1 MEAIWQA
8 IVSFWSSVVSVAV
21 NIRVFD
27 IIDILVLAFIIYKC
41 IIYFRETRATQLIKG
56 LLILLVVWILAQWLN
71 LVTMKWLL
79 FKAFDSFL
87 VVAIVLF
94 QPEIRRALESVG
106 RSRISP
112 FARQNRDLHTVE
124 KSISSVCHAVGTM
137 QEQKVGALIVFERNT
152 GLGEIIDT
160 GRTIDAQT
168 SSQLLNNIFFPN
180 SPLHDGAVIIRNGR
194 IAAAGCILPIVAD
207 DKVNSALGTRHRA
220 AVGISEIS
228 DAVVV
233 VVSEESGIV
242 SVVENGAMDR
252 GFNNVT
258 LYAELKRRMLP
269 AEGVDKKSKI
279 KGFFKKPTEQKED
292 GEND

>member
-8 IVSFWSSVVSVAV
+8 IVSFWSSVVSVAI

-27 IIDILVLAFIIYKC
+27 IIDILVLALIIYKC

-56 LLILLVVWILAQWLN
+56 LLILLVVWIFAQWLN

-87 VVAIVLF
+87 VVAVILF

-112 FARQNRDLHTVE
+112 FSRQNRDLLSVE
-124 KSISSVCHAVGTM
+124 KSISSVCHAAGTM

-168 SSQLLNNIFFPN
+168 SSLLLSNIFFPN

-207 DKVNSALGTRHRA
+207 DKINSSLGTRHRA
-220 AVGISEIS
+220 ALGISEIS
-228 DAVVV
+228 DAIVV
-233 VVSEESGIV
+233 VVSEETGTI
-242 SVVENGAMDR
+242 SVVENGTIDR
-252 GFNNVT
+252 GFNNIT
-258 LYAELKRRMLP
+258 LYAELKRRILP
-269 AEGVDKKSKI
+269 AGNEDKKSKI
-279 KGFFKKPTEQKED
+279 KDFFKKPTGKKED
-292 GEND
+292 GEDD

>member
-8 IVSFWSSVVSVAV
+8 IVSFWTSVVSVAV

-27 IIDILVLAFIIYKC
+27 IIDILVLAYIIYKC
-41 IIYFRETRATQLIKG
+41 IIFFRETRATQLIKG
-56 LLILLVVWILAQWLN
+56 ILILLIVWIIVQWLN

-87 VVAIVLF
+87 VIAVILF
-94 QPEIRRALESVG
+94 QPELRRALESVG

-112 FARQNRDLHTVE
+112 FSRQNRDMHSVE
-124 KSISSVCHAVGTM
+124 KSIASVCHAVGTM

-152 GLGEIIDT
+152 QLGEIIDT

-168 SSQLLNNIFFPN
+168 SSPLINNIFFPN

-194 IAAAGCILPIVAD
+194 IAAAGCILPLVQD
-207 DKVNSALGTRHRA
+207 DKINSSLGTRHRA
-220 AVGISEIS
+220 AMGISEIS

-233 VVSEESGIV
+233 VVSEETGIV
-242 SVVENGAMDR
+242 SVVENGAITRD
-252 GFNNVT
+252 FNNVT
-258 LYAELKRRMLP
+258 LYTELAKRLLP
-269 AEGVDKKSKI
+269 SEGDDKKSKFR
-279 KGFFKKPTEQKED
+279 GFFKKSSDQKEG